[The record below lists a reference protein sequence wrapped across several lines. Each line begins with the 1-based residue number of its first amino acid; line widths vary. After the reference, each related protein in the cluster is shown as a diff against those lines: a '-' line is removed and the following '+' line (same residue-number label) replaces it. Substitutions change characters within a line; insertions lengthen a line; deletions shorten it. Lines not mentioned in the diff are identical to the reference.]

1 VSDQSLVALPGPL
14 TRAVAAMLGI
24 AGLSSIAGAQPAPDL
39 PPAIVAVVLDTSGS
53 VARDQLERTVELA
66 LGVLGTLPAGSQVSV
81 FTFDDESRRILE
93 RTSDREA
100 IRAALL
106 AVESSGRFTALHD
119 ALYDA
124 SRSLVETPPTRRAI
138 LLLTD
143 GKDENSALLLEDG
156 LAVAQ
161 QNRIPVFAVGIG
173 NAQERE
179 LRRIA
184 KLTGGDYAL
193 LSAASGREIAA
204 RIAALDPGSPRE
216 PAAER
221 QPVAEPSPAPPVANS
236 RHTVLIAATALLA
249 GVIAAV
255 IGGIVLVRRRYT
267 PRRQPP
273 PPPERER
280 APEPVSDGEL
290 PKTLL
295 LGSRPTLEIIEG
307 PGRGQVIGLSTQK
320 PSTIGRSSG
329 CDIVLEDLSISTRH
343 CQLELGPEGWAV
355 ADLDSTNG
363 TYLNERPIS
372 RRSLASGDVIRIGET
387 SLQFRM
393 R

>member
-1 VSDQSLVALPGPL
+1 VSDQSVVALTRPL

-24 AGLSSIAGAQPAPDL
+24 AGLSPIAGAQPAPDL

-124 SRSLVETPPTRRAI
+124 SRSLTETPPTRRAI

-161 QNRIPVFAVGIG
+161 QNQIPVFAVGIG

-184 KLTGGDYAL
+184 KLTGGDYTL

-204 RIAALDPGSPRE
+204 RIVALDPGTPLEAAPE
-216 PAAER
+216 PE
-221 QPVAEPSPAPPVANS
+221 PPPEPSPVPPAADS

-249 GVIAAV
+249 GVVAAV
-255 IGGIVLVRRRYT
+255 IGGIVLLRRRYT
-267 PRRQPP
+267 PRRQPAP
-273 PPPERER
+273 PTERER
-280 APEPVSDGEL
+280 PPEPVSDGEL

-295 LGSRPTLEIIEG
+295 LGSRPALEIVEG

-343 CQLELGPEGWAV
+343 CRLELGPEGWAV

-363 TYLNERPIS
+363 TYLNERPVS
-372 RRSLASGDVIRIGET
+372 RRSIGNGDVIRIGET

>member
-1 VSDQSLVALPGPL
+1 MV
-14 TRAVAAMLGI
+14 R
-24 AGLSSIAGAQPAPDL
+24 AQPEPDL

-53 VARDQLERTVELA
+53 VARDALEQTVELA
-66 LGVLGTLPAGSQVSV
+66 LDVLGTLPTGSQVSI

-100 IRAALL
+100 IRASLL

-124 SRSLVETPPTRRAI
+124 SRSLTETPSTRRAI

-161 QNRIPVFAVGIG
+161 LNRIPVFAVGIG
-173 NAQERE
+173 NAQEKE

-184 KLTGGDYAL
+184 KLTGGDYTL
-193 LSAASGREIAA
+193 LAAASGEAIAG
-204 RIAALDPGSPRE
+204 RIAALDPDAPGE
-216 PAAER
+216 PDPTPEST
-221 QPVAEPSPAPPVANS
+221 PEPGPTPSPPDS

-249 GVIAAV
+249 GVVAAV
-255 IGGIVLVRRRYT
+255 IGGIVLLRRRYS
-267 PRRQPP
+267 PQRDPAPP
-273 PPPERER
+273 ATERDR
-280 APEPVSDGEL
+280 AREPATDGEL

-295 LGSRPTLEIIEG
+295 LGSRPTLEIVEG
-307 PGRGQVIGLSTQK
+307 PGRGQVIGLSTQR

-329 CDIVLEDLSISTRH
+329 CEIVLEDLSISTRH
-343 CQLELGPEGWAV
+343 CRLELGPEGWVV

-363 TYLNERPIS
+363 TYLNERPVS